1 VIDPMRAW
9 TAEMRGRRSRLGN
22 LLALIALCLQ
32 LAAPILPAPQV
43 SSAAQ
48 NEFAE
53 FLRLHALCLGG
64 DAAQQ
69 RPEAPTQDG
78 SDRTRHRIGACCFL
92 HGNASSLLVG
102 PNAVQPV
109 AFRLSEILFPARAIT
124 EVAAHPFTTP
134 RARAPPKEV

>member
-1 VIDPMRAW
+1 MRAW

-22 LLALIALCLQ
+22 LLALVALCLQ

-64 DAAQQ
+64 GAAQQ
-69 RPEAPTQDG
+69 PSEAPTQDG
-78 SDRTRHRIGACCFL
+78 SDRTRHHVGACCFL
-92 HGNASSLLVG
+92 HGHASSCLLTPSAG
-102 PNAVQPV
+102 EPV
-109 AFRLSEILFPARAIT
+109 AFEFSKATFSAQAIT
-124 EVAAHPFTTP
+124 EVAVHPFTTP